1 MPQAGVC
8 LSDNKIAMDNNEY
21 KEQKE
26 QVKQSA
32 IGLSMMPASL
42 QVEFF
47 RILFRNVEDKDK
59 VRLFDKIAN
68 FVYPQFQWIKI
79 ENWMEKRFL
88 KDMTR
93 TPRQVAGM
101 FLMYSKMNT
110 KMKPKM
116 IVIAQKVKDRLRK
129 RKAPG

>member
-1 MPQAGVC
+1 MDKNEFAE
-8 LSDNKIAMDNNEY
+8 NKERA
-21 KEQKE
+21 KH
-26 QVKQSA
+26 SA
-32 IGLSMMPASL
+32 VWLSMMPESM
-42 QVEFF
+42 QTEFF
-47 RILFRNVEDKDK
+47 RVLFRNIEDKDK
-59 VRLFDKIAN
+59 IRLFDRITN
-68 FVYPQFQWIKI
+68 IVYPQFQWIKI
-79 ENWMEKRFL
+79 ENWMEKRFV

-129 RKAPG
+129 KIDRSTSDYSQKTD